1 MQSKTELSEKIN
13 THYAISN
20 RHINLIIYHRF
31 VLTGAEKL
39 RVEIPAKRLVTMNGA
54 DMYKI
59 VWEVDVKDITFKL
72 NTFTSDWLDL
82 EDR

>member
-1 MQSKTELSEKIN
+1 
-13 THYAISN
+13 
-20 RHINLIIYHRF
+20 
-31 VLTGAEKL
+31 
-39 RVEIPAKRLVTMNGA
+39 MNGA